1 MRVAVIGA
9 GGIGGYFGASLARAG
24 HDVHFLARGAHLE
37 VIQASGLRVVEPA
50 ETWSVRVAAS
60 ARVQEIP
67 RTDFA
72 IVAVKSYSLSEVA
85 DASRELAFA
94 GAVIVPLLNGVEA
107 FETLAG
113 GGVPPEAIVPGLA
126 VISVERSAPGEITL
140 RSAFKTVVLGEHG
153 GGRSDRA
160 DAIVAAFSASGIDAR
175 ASEGIAVDLW
185 RKFLFL
191 ASMAAACGLAR
202 APIGPVRIAPLGRR
216 LLERAVAEIAAVA
229 RARGVALP
237 PGEEERV
244 LERMSALPAAMKPSF
259 LLDIER
265 GGPTELDVLS
275 GAVSRYGRAAGVDTP
290 IHDAVTAAISA
301 SLRFRQP
308 EG

>member
-24 HDVHFLARGAHLE
+24 HDVHFLARGDHLE
-37 VIQASGLRVVEPA
+37 AIQASGLRIVEPDGNW
-50 ETWSVRVAAS
+50 TVRVPAS
-60 ARVQEIP
+60 ARIEEIS
-67 RTDFA
+67 RADFA
-72 IVAVKSYSLSEVA
+72 IVAVKSYSLAEVA
-85 DASRELAFA
+85 EAVGKVASA

-107 FETLAG
+107 FEFLTAR
-113 GGVPPEAIVPGLA
+113 GVPGESIVPGLA
-126 VISVERSAPGEITL
+126 VISVERTAPREITL
-140 RSAFKTVVLGEHG
+140 RSPFKTVVLGERA

-160 DAIVAAFSASGIDAR
+160 AAIASAFSDSGVDAR
-175 ASEGIAVDLW
+175 ASEDITLDLW

-202 APIGPVRIAPLGRR
+202 APIGPVRTAPLGRR

-229 RARGVALP
+229 RARGVAFP

-244 LERMSALPAAMKPSF
+244 LERMSVLPASMKPSF
-259 LLDIER
+259 LLDVER

-275 GAVSRYGRAAGVDTP
+275 GAVSRYGSAVGVDTP

-301 SLRFRQP
+301 SLVSRHP
-308 EG
+308 GA